1 MSTGMSTIEEVAAA
15 VDVYRRAGGGQLA
28 LLHCVSSYPAPLEE
42 QNLRAIPALRERFG
56 VPVGL
61 SDHTIGRDAAVAAV
75 ALGADI
81 VEKHFTVDRSLP
93 GPDHA
98 MSTEPDDFAA
108 LVDVL
113 QRLRQGLGDGVKA
126 ATASELGVRA
136 VARRSIVAARDLRA
150 GSILSREDL
159 AVKRPGDGLSPERLP
174 SLIGRKLVRA
184 VAADGRIRAEDVTD

>member
-1 MSTGMSTIEEVAAA
+1 
-15 VDVYRRAGGGQLA
+15 
-28 LLHCVSSYPAPLEE
+28 
-42 QNLRAIPALRERFG
+42 
-56 VPVGL
+56 
-61 SDHTIGRDAAVAAV
+61 
-75 ALGADI
+75 
-81 VEKHFTVDRSLP
+81 
-93 GPDHA
+93 

-184 VAADGRIRAEDVTD
+184 VAAEGRIRAEDVTD